1 MSVASFK
8 ATSWGR
14 QGLQAMH
21 LWSSKL
27 PRCGLQTRACCALSP
42 DKYSPAPSTSP
53 HGGSLLPFLPVSCLC
68 GLGRLRGGGRAVAQA
83 RRPDSVNIYSQ
94 AQEAISFLFL
104 LLIERGESG
113 CNTSKGL
120 KAQPKRPAELGRRGE
135 RECFINAAAAASPE
149 GKCIFLFAA
158 RQCLPSRLPYRALHY
173 AFPFHLGACLKERG
187 KEGKEPHKLLLI
199 TNLFAA
205 VA

>member
-1 MSVASFK
+1 MASRLLL
-8 ATSWGR
+8 AVPS
-14 QGLQAMH
+14 
-21 LWSSKL
+21 
-27 PRCGLQTRACCALSP
+27 PR
-42 DKYSPAPSTSP
+42 DKYPPAPAKSPPTSQRLLCQEIFT
-53 HGGSLLPFLPVSCLC
+53 HGGSLPPFLPVSCLC
-68 GLGRLRGGGRAVAQA
+68 GLGRLGAGGRAVAQA

-120 KAQPKRPAELGRRGE
+120 KAQPKRPAELGRRGK
-135 RECFINAAAAASPE
+135 RECFINAAAAAAAAASPE
-149 GKCIFLFAA
+149 GKCVFLFAA
-158 RQCLPSRLPYRALHY
+158 RQCLPSRLPYCALHY

-187 KEGKEPHKLLLI
+187 KEGKEPHTLLLI

-205 VA
+205 IA